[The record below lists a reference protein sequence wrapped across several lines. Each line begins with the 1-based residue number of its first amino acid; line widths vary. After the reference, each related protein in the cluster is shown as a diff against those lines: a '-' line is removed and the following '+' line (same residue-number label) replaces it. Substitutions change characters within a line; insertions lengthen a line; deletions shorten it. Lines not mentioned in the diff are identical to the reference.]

1 MYIIQK
7 TGMIPS
13 LYDGTHY
20 VTNQKLPL
28 EILKEISVCDDV
40 LEITGEYSGSCGSIG
55 SVHDRS
61 GKDEYN
67 KIFSFK
73 DIIYHGS
80 SCVAAI
86 AIMEA
91 GSLKMTDAQQQL
103 SPPILPPS
111 AEVKPQPKTI
121 SPAEQ
126 TTQFKN
132 VLNEC
137 SAAVNAHTP
146 DVNNLQSCDQK
157 MSSIRAQCDKSQM
170 DHSICDDAGLRDYI
184 NKRGNSN
191 P

>member
-1 MYIIQK
+1 MIVVGKMNK
-7 TGMIPS
+7 TKYS
-13 LYDGTHY
+13 A
-20 VTNQKLPL
+20 
-28 EILKEISVCDDV
+28 LKTLFIMVV
-40 LEITGEYSGSCGSIG
+40 
-55 SVHDRS
+55 VV
-61 GKDEYN
+61 
-67 KIFSFK
+67 
-73 DIIYHGS
+73 
-80 SCVAAI
+80 VAAI
-86 AIMEA
+86 ALMEA

-137 SAAVNAHTP
+137 SADVNAHTP

>member
-1 MYIIQK
+1 MIVVGKMNK
-7 TGMIPS
+7 TKYS
-13 LYDGTHY
+13 A
-20 VTNQKLPL
+20 
-28 EILKEISVCDDV
+28 LKTLFIMVV
-40 LEITGEYSGSCGSIG
+40 
-55 SVHDRS
+55 VV
-61 GKDEYN
+61 
-67 KIFSFK
+67 
-73 DIIYHGS
+73 
-80 SCVAAI
+80 VAAI
-86 AIMEA
+86 ALMEA

-103 SPPILPPS
+103 SQPILPPS

>member
-1 MYIIQK
+1 MSVVGKMNK
-7 TGMIPS
+7 TKYS
-13 LYDGTHY
+13 A
-20 VTNQKLPL
+20 
-28 EILKEISVCDDV
+28 LKTLFIMVV
-40 LEITGEYSGSCGSIG
+40 
-55 SVHDRS
+55 VV
-61 GKDEYN
+61 
-67 KIFSFK
+67 
-73 DIIYHGS
+73 
-80 SCVAAI
+80 VAAI
-86 AIMEA
+86 ALLQA
-91 GSLKMTDAQQQL
+91 GSPKMTDAQQL
-103 SPPILPPS
+103 SQPILPPS

-121 SPAEQ
+121 SPGEQ

-137 SAAVNAHTP
+137 SAAVNAHKP